1 MADADTY
8 ENPERGTLT
17 AEQWAGLFSFVEN
30 GGGLFALHTA
40 SACWMHSCNQTVR
53 LLLLNAF
60 ARTSG
65 GVFSRFQWGIVWAQ
79 ECQTTHTDCSSNA
92 STAHTPQCE
101 QSRKFHVDG
110 TRLQLFSTCAK
121 NEC

>member
-1 MADADTY
+1 MRVADLFVMDRY

-60 ARTSG
+60 ARTSRG
-65 GVFSRFQWGIVWAQ
+65 SEGSSGELCGAGVPDDP
-79 ECQTTHTDCSSNA
+79 H
-92 STAHTPQCE
+92 
-101 QSRKFHVDG
+101 
-110 TRLQLFSTCAK
+110 
-121 NEC
+121 